1 MSRKALAAATAMM
14 LVLVACSSSK
24 KAATSTTVAGS
35 ATTAAAG
42 GSATT
47 AAANQ
52 SPVEVLAVL
61 STGGQGA
68 TGEQAKVALN
78 GLKAA
83 ANVLNAQ
90 GGILGRQVKIEVLD
104 DAGNPTNG
112 AGLLQ
117 QRLQST
123 PKPDVVIPGS
133 ISTEGV
139 AYVPITTSAGI
150 LSIGTPS
157 ALTLL
162 DPSKYP
168 YNFSMPPS
176 QVAIALQM
184 AQYAKDN
191 GATKLAVISA
201 QSAFGTSWATAV
213 KQAVANVGL
222 PASYETY
229 VDMTQLD
236 MTASLQR
243 LKATGA
249 DYLLMQ
255 GFGASVGYVLDSKTK
270 LGWNVPTLCESTCG
284 VTPLVTSTLVGT
296 PDEQN
301 FKIQVPLIDSY
312 SPNPTQGVT
321 NYLNALKALGPITG
335 INTQYS
341 FEYDALMVVAQAAK
355 QANSLATPAL
365 TKALENL
372 QQPANPLWVTLA
384 QYHWSST
391 SHAAQGSG
399 KDYPMVVPTKLVNG
413 QVGAPGA

>member
-1 MSRKALAAATAMM
+1 
-14 LVLVACSSSK
+14 
-24 KAATSTTVAGS
+24 
-35 ATTAAAG
+35 
-42 GSATT
+42 
-47 AAANQ
+47 
-52 SPVEVLAVL
+52 
-61 STGGQGA
+61 
-68 TGEQAKVALN
+68 LN

-90 GGILGRQVKIEVLD
+90 GGILGRQVKIEVID

-117 QRLQST
+117 QRLQSS
-123 PKPDVVIPGS
+123 PKPDVIIPGS

-139 AYVPITTSAGI
+139 AYVPIANGAAVM
-150 LSIGTPS
+150 SIGTPS
-157 ALTLL
+157 ALTLI
-162 DPSKYP
+162 DPTKYP

-176 QVAIALQM
+176 QVDIAQQM
-184 AQYAKDN
+184 IQYVKDN
-191 GATKLAVISA
+191 AGKKVGVISA

-213 KQAVANVGL
+213 KQAVTTLGVQA
-222 PASYETY
+222 AYETY

-236 MTASLQR
+236 MTASLER
-243 LKATGA
+243 LKATNP
-249 DYLLMQ
+249 DFLLVQ
-255 GFGASVGYVLDSKTK
+255 GFGASVGYVLDSRVK
-270 LGWNVPTLCESTCG
+270 LGWNIPTLCESTCG

-296 PDEQN
+296 PAEQN
-301 FKIQVPLIDSY
+301 FKIQVPLIDVY
-312 SPNPTQGVT
+312 SPNPTPGVT

-365 TKALENL
+365 VKAMEDL
-372 QQPANPLWVTLA
+372 QQPSNPLWVTLA

-399 KDYPMVVPTKLVNG
+399 KDYPMVVPTKLVDG

>member
-1 MSRKALAAATAMM
+1 MSRKALALSLAMT
-14 LVLVACSSSK
+14 LVVVACSSSK
-24 KAATSTTVAGS
+24 KSATSATTGGS
-35 ATTAAAG
+35 TATTAAPNHA
-42 GSATT
+42 
-47 AAANQ
+47 
-52 SPVEVLAVL
+52 VDVVAVL
-61 STGGQGA
+61 STGAQGA
-68 TGEQAKVALN
+68 TGEQAQVALN

-90 GGILGRQVKIEVLD
+90 GGILGRQVKIEVID

-117 QRLQST
+117 QRLQSS
-123 PKPDVVIPGS
+123 PKPDVIIPGS

-139 AYVPITTSAGI
+139 AYVPIANGAAVM
-150 LSIGTPS
+150 SIGTPS
-157 ALTLL
+157 ALTLI
-162 DPSKYP
+162 DPTKYP

-176 QVAIALQM
+176 QVDIAQQM
-184 AQYAKDN
+184 IQYVKDN
-191 GATKLAVISA
+191 AGKKVGVISA

-213 KQAVANVGL
+213 KQAVTTLGVQA
-222 PASYETY
+222 AYETY

-236 MTASLQR
+236 MTASLER
-243 LKATGA
+243 LKATNP
-249 DYLLMQ
+249 DFLLVQ
-255 GFGASVGYVLDSKTK
+255 GFGASVGYVLDSRVK
-270 LGWNVPTLCESTCG
+270 LGWNIPTLCESTCG

-296 PDEQN
+296 PAEQN
-301 FKIQVPLIDSY
+301 FKIQVPLIDVY
-312 SPNPTQGVT
+312 SPNPTPGVT

-365 TKALENL
+365 VKAMEDL
-372 QQPANPLWVTLA
+372 QQPSNPLWVTLA

-399 KDYPMVVPTKLVNG
+399 KDYPMVVPTKLVDG

>member
-1 MSRKALAAATAMM
+1 MSRKALGVALAMT
-14 LVLVACSSSK
+14 LVVVACSSSK
-24 KAATSTTVAGS
+24 KATTSTTAAGS
-35 ATTAAAG
+35 ATTAAG

-52 SPVEVLAVL
+52 NPVDVVAVL

-68 TGEQAKVALN
+68 IGEQAQVALN

-83 ANVLNAQ
+83 ANVLNGQ
-90 GGILGRQVKIEVLD
+90 GGILGRQIKIEVID

-117 QRLQST
+117 QRLQSS
-123 PKPDVVIPGS
+123 PKPDVIIPGS

-139 AYVPITTSAGI
+139 AYVPLANSAGI

-157 ALTLL
+157 ALNLI
-162 DPSKYP
+162 DPTKYA
-168 YNFSMPPS
+168 YYFSMPPS

-184 AQYAKDN
+184 VQYAKDN

-270 LGWNVPTLCESTCG
+270 LGWTVPTLCESTCG

-312 SPNPTQGVT
+312 SANPTQGVT

-365 TKALENL
+365 TKAMENL

-399 KDYPMVVPTKLVNG
+399 KDYPMVVPTKLKDG